1 MIPVM
6 LRVLPFLVFFGGG
19 GKGKQ
24 NHCKK
29 QGFCIPDEPLKCLK
43 KKAKTLKRWRD
54 GPPCPS
60 FPFFPKRQGEPTKE
74 NKDFL
79 SLPNPQIPP
88 PPPICVKWV
97 PFVKLAFS
105 LGNRAHFG
113 SKMGS
118 FSAFS
123 HYVFNDCGPNRGFH
137 SDFALSPI
145 LTL

>member
-1 MIPVM
+1 M
-6 LRVLPFLVFFGGG
+6 
-19 GKGKQ
+19 
-24 NHCKK
+24 
-29 QGFCIPDEPLKCLK
+29 
-43 KKAKTLKRWRD
+43 
-54 GPPCPS
+54 
-60 FPFFPKRQGEPTKE
+60 
-74 NKDFL
+74 
-79 SLPNPQIPP
+79 
-88 PPPICVKWV
+88 KWV

-123 HYVFNDCGPNRGFH
+123 RYVFNDCGPNRGFH